1 MYYIYVF
8 HCVIYFFFFKQ
19 KTAYEMRISD
29 WSSDVCSSDL
39 PAINGGPT
47 TGQQNADYVAGSQA
61 LEIRQGGTLRD
72 RDSLLGDIA
81 NSSPMYVQDNEMIY
95 VGANDG
101 MLHAFSAT
109 KGQERFAYVP
119 ARIDFAALGTLSDP
133 KYSTKHRYFVA
144 GPVMVTS
151 QEQAAGKHK
160 MG

>member
-1 MYYIYVF
+1 MEFRRVLVRSSALGVGNGVAF
-8 HCVIYFFFFKQ
+8 PTSGQ
-19 KTAYEMRISD
+19 LTALDQGSR
-29 WSSDVCSSDL
+29 

-109 KGQERFAYVP
+109 NGQERFAYVP
-119 ARIDFAALGTLSDP
+119 AGIDFAALGTLSDP
-133 KYSTKHRYFVA
+133 KYSPKHRYFVD

-151 QEQAAGKHK
+151 PAQAAGKTD
-160 MG
+160 GR